1 MERWKTRPNLELT
14 LMRTINCQADNE
26 TRSYLLTK
34 YKLERYNFWKTTNI
48 ARNSAASAIQEI
60 FITKK
65 NNLENAYKRLHFSKL
80 NFIDYDLSIKILK
93 SI

>member
-1 MERWKTRPNLELT
+1 MERWKTRPNLEGT
-14 LMRTINCQADNE
+14 LMRTINCQADSE
-26 TRSYLLTK
+26 VRSYLLAK
-34 YKLERYNFWKTTNI
+34 FKLERYNFWKTTNK

-80 NFIDYDLSIKILK
+80 YSIDYDLFNKILK

>member
-1 MERWKTRPNLELT
+1 MEEWKTRPNLEVT

-34 YKLERYNFWKTTNI
+34 YKLERYNFWKTTYI

-65 NNLENAYKRLHFSKL
+65 NNLENAYKRLYFSKL
-80 NFIDYDLSIKILK
+80 NFIDYDLFPEILK